1 MSGDTHALT
10 VQDLKKSF
18 GKTKAVDGLSFTVQK
33 GEIFGLLGP
42 NGAGKTTTLECIEGL
57 KSPDS
62 GQITV
67 AGLDPQRHGQRLY
80 DSIGVQLQSSG
91 IPDGMSPREALQF
104 FGRAHGIRPAEDIL
118 HRLGLSEKLK
128 SPYRSLSVGQKRRL
142 SLALALVHTPGVL
155 FLDEPTAGLDVSS
168 RIELHS
174 MIGEYRNSGRT
185 VIMATH
191 DMAEAQQLCDRIA
204 IIISGK
210 LAVIGTPQEVTSA
223 GDRRTRITIRTEKS
237 TLCQVTDQI
246 RKTILEGHRDQYSY
260 YITEDPA
267 TSLKELL
274 GLLDNLEDPIIDLR
288 VERPT
293 LEQRFMEL
301 TAKKEAAR

>member
-1 MSGDTHALT
+1 MSAAGPALS
-10 VQDLKKSF
+10 VQHLRKTF
-18 GKTKAVDGLSFTVQK
+18 GKTRAVEDLSFTVET
-33 GEIFGLLGP
+33 GEIFGILGP

-91 IPDGMSPREALQF
+91 IPEGMSPREALQF
-104 FGRAHGIRPAEDIL
+104 FGRVHGIKPKEDIL
-118 HRLGLSEKLK
+118 HRLGLSEKLR
-128 SPYRSLSVGQKRRL
+128 SPYRSLSIGQKRRL
-142 SLALALVHTPGVL
+142 SLALALVHEPELL

-168 RIELHS
+168 RIELHR
-174 MIGEYRNSGRT
+174 MIGEYRDSGRT

-204 IIISGK
+204 IIISGR
-210 LAVIGTPQEVTSA
+210 LAVLGTPQEVTSA
-223 GDRRTRITIRTEKS
+223 GDRRTRISIRTEKS
-237 TLCQVTDQI
+237 TLCDSTI
-246 RKTILEGHRDQYSY
+246 PIKKAILEEHRDQYSY

-267 TSLKELL
+267 TSLTELL
-274 GLLDNLEDPIIDLR
+274 GILSTGEDSIIDLR

-293 LEQRFMEL
+293 LEQRFMEI
-301 TAKKEAAR
+301 TEKQEATR